1 MNNSIELTQIGRYD
15 TGIFDEGAAEITAYD
30 PNSQNLYVING
41 ANQTIDILDLDDPS
55 NPTFVSAIDI
65 EELGGGINS
74 IAIQD
79 EVVAAVIEGESAQD
93 LGTIVFFDTEGN
105 ILNQV
110 AVGALPDMVTFTPDG
125 TKVLVANEGEPDED
139 DSANNPQGSVS
150 IVDISGGVENA
161 TVTTADFTAFNG
173 QEAEL
178 KGRGVRIFPEEAFA
192 NDVEPEFI
200 TVSPDST
207 QAFVTL
213 QENNAVAVVDLET
226 NEISDIQPLGLKDFS
241 RGLPDSN

>member
-93 LGTIVFFDTEGN
+93 LGTIVFF
-105 ILNQV
+105 
-110 AVGALPDMVTFTPDG
+110 
-125 TKVLVANEGEPDED
+125 
-139 DSANNPQGSVS
+139 
-150 IVDISGGVENA
+150 
-161 TVTTADFTAFNG
+161 
-173 QEAEL
+173 
-178 KGRGVRIFPEEAFA
+178 
-192 NDVEPEFI
+192 
-200 TVSPDST
+200 
-207 QAFVTL
+207 
-213 QENNAVAVVDLET
+213 
-226 NEISDIQPLGLKDFS
+226 
-241 RGLPDSN
+241 